1 MRGRKPGPAHT
12 SIMIRLPLTMLAK
25 IDTTASAENSNRS
38 EFVRRAI
45 YAELDRLGQSESAA
59 A

>member
-12 SIMIRLPLTMLAK
+12 SIMVRLALTTLAK
-25 IDTTASAENSNRS
+25 IDATASAEESNRS

-45 YAELDRLGQSESAA
+45 DAELDRLGQSEPATA
-59 A
+59 